1 MRNFLRHHPD
11 VIMVGEIRDR
21 ETASITVE
29 SALTGHL
36 ALSTLHTNTAPATVT
51 WMLDLG
57 VDCYPL
63 RASLL
68 RSAS

>member
-1 MRNFLRHHPD
+1 MHKALIAVTLEDAGDHRPSEQG
-11 VIMVGEIRDR
+11 V
-21 ETASITVE
+21 

-36 ALSTLHTNTAPATVT
+36 ALSTLHTNTAPATIT
-51 WMLDLG
+51 CMLDLG